1 MAYLKE
7 EIKAGIIIITSLVVL
22 SGFIVLIGGTQY
34 FEKLDRYYV
43 RVMNAAGLEVGA
55 QVKLGGVRVGR
66 VLSIRAPS
74 LPGEPV
80 TIEIGIKKGTAIYK
94 GTKALITQV
103 GFVGDLYLLLSVER
117 TTRERFNVGD
127 TIPSEEQVQFT
138 RLMARLD
145 EISKSVDSLIRDI
158 NRIFSQKNIR
168 EIEKVIENTN
178 KAVVSG
184 SSNLDKVASA
194 LKSTTDKLELVLNEI
209 EGIVKDN
216 KGEISVLIKK
226 AREDMDK
233 AGEMIKA
240 FKDTAMA
247 VNKTSKSVD
256 KAVVLQSQNLD
267 NLLNMMTKTT
277 EDMQDLIQELKAKP
291 WGVIYREGIGREE

>member
-22 SGFIVLIGGTQY
+22 SGFIVLIGGTRY

-55 QVKLGGVRVGR
+55 QVRLGGVRVGR
-66 VLSIRAPS
+66 VLSIRAPG

-80 TIEIGIKKGTAIYK
+80 TIEIGIKRGTVLYK
-94 GTKALITQV
+94 GTQALITQV
-103 GFVGDLYLLLSVER
+103 GFVGDVYLLLSVER
-117 TTRERFNVGD
+117 TTRERFSVGD

-138 RLMARLD
+138 RLMVRLD

-194 LKSTTDKLELVLNEI
+194 LKGTTDKLELVLNEI
-209 EGIVKDN
+209 EGVVKDN
-216 KGEISVLIKK
+216 KGEITLLIKK
-226 AREDMDK
+226 AREDMDR
-233 AGEMIKA
+233 AGEMIRA
-240 FKDTAMA
+240 FEVTAKT

-256 KAVVLQSQNLD
+256 RAIDLQSQNLD
-267 NLLNMMTKTT
+267 NLLNAMTRTT
-277 EDMQDLIQELKAKP
+277 EDLQDLLQEIKAKP
-291 WGVIYREGIGREE
+291 WSVIYREGSGGEE

>member
-1 MAYLKE
+1 LAYLKE
-7 EIKAGIIIITSLVVL
+7 EIKAGIIIIASLAVL
-22 SGFIVLIGGTQY
+22 SGFIVLIGGTRY

-55 QVKLGGVRVGR
+55 QVRLGGVRVGR
-66 VLSIRAPS
+66 VLSIRAPG

-80 TIEIGIKKGTAIYK
+80 TIEIGIKRGTVLYK
-94 GTKALITQV
+94 GTQASITQV
-103 GFVGDLYLLLSVER
+103 GFVGDVYLLLSVER
-117 TTRERFNVGD
+117 ATGERFNVGE

-138 RLMARLD
+138 RLMVRLD

-194 LKSTTDKLELVLNEI
+194 LKGTTDKLELVLNEI
-209 EGIVKDN
+209 EGVVKDN
-216 KGEISVLIKK
+216 KGEITLLIKK
-226 AREDMDK
+226 AREDMDR
-233 AGEMIKA
+233 AGEMIRA
-240 FKDTAMA
+240 FEETARTA
-247 VNKTSKSVD
+247 NRASKSLD
-256 KAVVLQSQNLD
+256 KAVGLQSQNLD
-267 NLLNMMTKTT
+267 NLLGAMTRTT
-277 EDMQDLIQELKAKP
+277 EDLEELLQEIKAKP
-291 WGVIYREGIGREE
+291 WSVIYREGSGGEE

>member
-22 SGFIVLIGGTQY
+22 SGFIVLIGGTRY

-55 QVKLGGVRVGR
+55 QVRLGGVRVGR
-66 VLSIRAPS
+66 VLSIRAPG

-80 TIEIGIKKGTAIYK
+80 TIEIGIKRGTVLYK
-94 GTKALITQV
+94 GTQALITQV
-103 GFVGDLYLLLSVER
+103 GFVGDVYLLLSVER
-117 TTRERFNVGD
+117 TTRERFSVGD
-127 TIPSEEQVQFT
+127 TIPSEEQVQFA
-138 RLMARLD
+138 RLMVRLD

-194 LKSTTDKLELVLNEI
+194 LKGTTDKLELVLNEI
-209 EGIVKDN
+209 EGVVKDN
-216 KGEISVLIKK
+216 KGEITLLIKK
-226 AREDMDK
+226 AREDMDR
-233 AGEMIKA
+233 AGEMIRA
-240 FKDTAMA
+240 FEVTAKT

-256 KAVVLQSQNLD
+256 RAIDLQSQNLD
-267 NLLNMMTKTT
+267 NLLNAMTRTT
-277 EDMQDLIQELKAKP
+277 EDLQDLLQEIKAKP
-291 WGVIYREGIGREE
+291 WSVIYREGSIEE